1 MTNDQAMQAFK
12 VFAIGSAL
20 GALFGGVP
28 GFRIGA
34 AVSGAVAVEMFD
46 PGKGIDVFWKF
57 LGVEPP
63 VAQDETVIDGIPVFD
78 DEPPLMRKMLLLGEG
93 MKARV

>member
-1 MTNDQAMQAFK
+1 MTNEQAIQAFK

-20 GALFGGVP
+20 GALFGGVQ

-34 AVSGAVAVEMFD
+34 AISGAVAVETFE

-63 VAQDETVIDGIPVFD
+63 KMQDETIIDGIPVFD
-78 DEPPLMRKMLLLGEG
+78 DEPPLVRQMLLLGEG
-93 MKARV
+93 GGK